1 MCPDKKIPECVYT
14 TSSKNT
20 KSTTSGVS
28 RESSRNTPQNAKL
41 SGYCEPRVGT
51 KMLGCPFEADSE
63 SPQREE
69 E

>member
-1 MCPDKKIPECVYT
+1 V
-14 TSSKNT
+14 
-20 KSTTSGVS
+20 SGQKDARVRIRDLEQEYQEHHVRGVA
-28 RESSRNTPQNAKL
+28 RELAEHSANAKL
-41 SGYCEPRVGT
+41 SGYCEQRVGT